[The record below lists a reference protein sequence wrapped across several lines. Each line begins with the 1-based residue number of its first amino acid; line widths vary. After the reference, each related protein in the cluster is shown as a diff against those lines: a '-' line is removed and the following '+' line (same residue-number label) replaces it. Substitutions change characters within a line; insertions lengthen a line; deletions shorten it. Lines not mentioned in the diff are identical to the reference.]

1 MLTFVFGYDLLIS
14 NQNNPPGIGAQRD
27 MAACILGR
35 NAVTI
40 AAILNKAS
48 GTHAHRLFYISVKT
62 NPDRAQL
69 CLLHRKYSINR
80 LILLVRVRADAQFI
94 AAKR

>member
-1 MLTFVFGYDLLIS
+1 MQHIVPRFEVTDILCKLAFVFGYDLLIS

-27 MAACILGR
+27 MAACIVGR

-48 GTHAHRLFYISVKT
+48 GRE
-62 NPDRAQL
+62 R
-69 CLLHRKYSINR
+69 
-80 LILLVRVRADAQFI
+80 
-94 AAKR
+94 